1 MMTKFKLLI
10 KLYLLDL
17 KLFFMKLELII
28 LKTKVKIRFRN
39 QLPF

>member
-1 MMTKFKLLI
+1 MAKAKLLI

-28 LKTKVKIRFRN
+28 LKTKVKIQSRN

>member
-1 MMTKFKLLI
+1 MRKVKLLI

-17 KLFFMKLELII
+17 KIFFMKLELII
-28 LKTKVKIRFRN
+28 LKTRVKNRSKN